1 MVGAGA
7 AITVPPGTATEVR
20 LRVMPAVVVNAV
32 TAGVSKVVLRL
43 LPVAVVFTTSCV
55 EEVCTST
62 R

>member
-7 AITVPPGTATEVR
+7 AITVPPGWAEEVTES
-20 LRVMPAVVVNAV
+20 VMPAVVLKAF
-32 TAGVSKVVLRL
+32 TAGVSKEVLAM